1 MQWPAFLIS
10 AAVSGVL
17 LWAGLEKLRLR
28 ADFDA
33 TLAALG
39 IPAGL
44 RILVRFGLVCG
55 ELGTGTGLVLLPS
68 AVWPRLGLVIL
79 GATFAVG
86 GVLGL
91 RADHPV
97 ACSCLGA
104 ASHGPLG
111 WRQIGLLPVW
121 LSAAAALQW
130 LHHPEQRW
138 QRDLE
143 YLAGLVVVMGA
154 IRAAAVVRAWR
165 SAVGDRVA
173 LAEAMEQP
181 APIFKGSRGM
191 A

>member
-1 MQWPAFLIS
+1 MQSLAFLIS

-33 TLAALG
+33 TLTALG

-44 RILVRFGLVCG
+44 RILLWVGLVCG
-55 ELGTGTGLVLLPS
+55 ELGTGTGLVVLPS

-79 GATFAVG
+79 GAMFAVG
-86 GVLGL
+86 GVLGM

-111 WRQIGLLPVW
+111 WRQIELLPVW
-121 LSAAAALQW
+121 LAAAAALQW
-130 LHHPEQRW
+130 LHHPAQRW
-138 QRDLE
+138 QRDLQ

-165 SAVGDRVA
+165 LAAGDRVA
-173 LAEAMEQP
+173 LAEAMAQP
-181 APIFKGSRGM
+181 APMFKGTRGM